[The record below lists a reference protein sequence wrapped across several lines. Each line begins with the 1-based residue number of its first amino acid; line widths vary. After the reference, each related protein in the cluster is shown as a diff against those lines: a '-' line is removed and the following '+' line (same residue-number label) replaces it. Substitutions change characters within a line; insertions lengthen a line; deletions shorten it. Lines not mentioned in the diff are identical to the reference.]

1 LVYLHHFDILYQEKI
16 WQPCFPNK
24 IFCPFDIRAE
34 RHCNESHFLNGF
46 DTVLN
51 YEKREREREREEK
64 RELQKSE
71 KKEKC
76 DTFEIDIVEKG
87 TKEISYLSLS

>member
-1 LVYLHHFDILYQEKI
+1 MALT
-16 WQPCFPNK
+16 
-24 IFCPFDIRAE
+24 PFWITKRE
-34 RHCNESHFLNGF
+34 
-46 DTVLN
+46 
-51 YEKREREREREEK
+51 REREREREEK